1 MRDNCGL
8 CIRAKSALSNVWDR
22 RPFDYK
28 EVNITHPENKA
39 WKDIYDFDVPAV
51 CSQLCPLASSFS
63 QNCRYTSTSRQH
75 QRRTQNR

>member
-1 MRDNCGL
+1 MFPTRPLFHACRITLFMRDNCGL

-51 CSQLCPLASSFS
+51 CS
-63 QNCRYTSTSRQH
+63 
-75 QRRTQNR
+75 